1 MMLFIKPWS
10 WMVNFFRFAYILIF
24 ILSLTG
30 IWGCGSPSVPGPG
43 KSGGTS
49 VDGPGRHPVPSGTFK
64 PYKINGKTYHPLA
77 HAGGFVQKG
86 LASWYGKKF
95 HGRKTANG
103 ETYNMYAMTAAHKT
117 LPINTWVQVT
127 NLNNGKQIVVRIN
140 DRGPFVRNRIIDLS
154 RTGAQK
160 LGVLGP
166 GTAPVKVVAL
176 GKNDGGKSKKYTPVD
191 YWKGD
196 FTVQVGAFS
205 IPANASRYRAK
216 LSARYDNAH
225 ITTYKDYRGTFYRVR
240 VGKFT
245 QLEDAENFSRK
256 LMGSGINNAFPV
268 AE

>member
-1 MMLFIKPWS
+1 
-10 WMVNFFRFAYILIF
+10 MVNFSRSTYILIF
-24 ILSLTG
+24 IFSLTG
-30 IWGCGSPSVPGPG
+30 IWGCGGSPSVPGPG
-43 KSGGTS
+43 KPGGSVITGPSGES
-49 VDGPGRHPVPSGTFK
+49 PGQKPGQSGTFK
-64 PYKINGKTYHPLA
+64 SYKINGTTYHPLA
-77 HAGGFVQKG
+77 HARGFVQKG

-127 NLNNGKQIVVRIN
+127 NMNNGKKIVVRIN
-140 DRGPFVRNRIIDLS
+140 DRGPFVRGRIIDLS
-154 RTGAQK
+154 HTGAKK

-166 GTAPVKVVAL
+166 GTAPVRIVAL
-176 GKNDGGKSKKYTPVD
+176 GKNDGGKSKTYIPVD

-216 LSARYDNAH
+216 LSARYNNAH
-225 ITTYKDYRGTFYRVR
+225 ITTYNDYRGIFYRVR
-240 VGKFT
+240 VGKFS

-256 LMGSGINNAFPV
+256 LMSSGVDNAFPV